1 MAIPN
6 REVPRSTMPERDL
19 IFSSARVRYPLGAP
33 RKNVERGYL
42 YAVGVSEWKR
52 ERQSQRNKIYFG
64 PISVE
69 AIYFQIKSSSCL
81 PNQDFHTLPPVG
93 AVS

>member
-1 MAIPN
+1 MQL
-6 REVPRSTMPERDL
+6 EFL
-19 IFSSARVRYPLGAP
+19 
-33 RKNVERGYL
+33 
-42 YAVGVSEWKR
+42 SEN

-93 AVS
+93 AVSWTQVLRTDPE

>member
-1 MAIPN
+1 MQLEFLSEN
-6 REVPRSTMPERDL
+6 ERD
-19 IFSSARVRYPLGAP
+19 
-33 RKNVERGYL
+33 
-42 YAVGVSEWKR
+42 
-52 ERQSQRNKIYFG
+52 SQRNKIYFG